1 MRWGKPWG
9 LTGPARPQGPE
20 SLSRTRESVPDTR
33 LLSLWHNFSLG
44 SLGEARGTGAE
55 LAAGNQRPLLLR
67 GVGATG
73 PRGTCPRIFAH

>member
-33 LLSLWHNFSLG
+33 LLSLSGTTFLWEASVKPGAQEPSWPLG
-44 SLGEARGTGAE
+44 TSA
-55 LAAGNQRPLLLR
+55 PF
-67 GVGATG
+67 
-73 PRGTCPRIFAH
+73 C